1 MSFDYQMCMLS
12 NTPIHNNTK
21 VKLYFLIAE
30 GVYKQPL
37 FKEKIF
43 YPWDTSKILGGVSLN
58 ATYTEDNEFKIKDD
72 EKSRYILSL
81 LRKDQN
87 DENLTFET
95 IFEQLV
101 TGHIKINKTTNE
113 NAYLNIGLVH
123 EDIYK
128 HMIKFAK
135 KKALPML
142 KKQFAE
148 HIKFRDVESKE
159 ICKSTPSEK
168 YEEDKDYINVLR
180 VGFIQ
185 EYIFSFLS
193 VDGKNPF
200 AYFKKEYALT
210 DNDAFDLL
218 VEDMLLIHIMYEC
231 SMSLNPRSLNDVHSD
246 RSLRKEL
253 FLFAHEKLYNDEDS
267 EMIKPKFSVK
277 VTQEISYSAL
287 AKVFNKQCFKE
298 ELNALKEFRSEHYE
312 LNEVRLSGAKEI
324 NSYIFLR
331 DVITQTD
338 VDLIIKLD

>member
-1 MSFDYQMCMLS
+1 M
-12 NTPIHNNTK
+12 
-21 VKLYFLIAE
+21 
-30 GVYKQPL
+30 
-37 FKEKIF
+37 
-43 YPWDTSKILGGVSLN
+43 
-58 ATYTEDNEFKIKDD
+58 
-72 EKSRYILSL
+72 
-81 LRKDQN
+81 
-87 DENLTFET
+87 
-95 IFEQLV
+95 
-101 TGHIKINKTTNE
+101 
-113 NAYLNIGLVH
+113 
-123 EDIYK
+123 
-128 HMIKFAK
+128 
-135 KKALPML
+135 
-142 KKQFAE
+142 
-148 HIKFRDVESKE
+148 
-159 ICKSTPSEK
+159 
-168 YEEDKDYINVLR
+168 
-180 VGFIQ
+180 
-185 EYIFSFLS
+185 
-193 VDGKNPF
+193 
-200 AYFKKEYALT
+200 T

-253 FLFAHEKLYNDEDS
+253 FLCAHEKLYNDEDS

>member
-30 GVYKQPL
+30 GVYKKPL

-58 ATYTEDNEFKIKDD
+58 ATYTEYNQFKIQDD

-87 DENLTFET
+87 NENLTFEE
-95 IFEQLV
+95 IFDQL
-101 TGHIKINKTTNE
+101 TTSNIKLNKTTNE

-128 HMIKFAK
+128 HMIKVAK

-148 HIKFRDVESKE
+148 HMKFRDVESKE
-159 ICKSTPSEK
+159 ICKSTPSEE
-168 YEEDKDYINVLR
+168 YEKQKDYINVLS

-185 EYIFSFLS
+185 EYIFSFLP

-210 DNDAFDLL
+210 DDEAFSLL
-218 VEDMLLIHIMYEC
+218 VEDMLLIHVMHEC
-231 SMSLNPRSLNDVHSD
+231 SMSLVPRSLNDVHSD
-246 RSLRKEL
+246 TLLRKEL
-253 FLFAHEKLYNDEDS
+253 FLCAHEKLYNDVDAE
-267 EMIKPKFSVK
+267 IINPKFSVK
-277 VTQEISYSAL
+277 VTQEISISAL
-287 AKVFNKQCFKE
+287 EKIFNKQCFKE
-298 ELNALKEFRSEHYE
+298 ELESLKDFRSEHYE

-324 NSYIFLR
+324 NSYLFLR

>member
-43 YPWDTSKILGGVSLN
+43 YPWHTSKILGGVSLN
-58 ATYTEDNEFKIKDD
+58 ATYTEYNEFKIQDD

-87 DENLTFET
+87 NESLTFEE
-95 IFEQLV
+95 IFEQLA
-101 TGHIKINKTTNE
+101 TSHIKINKTTNE

-123 EDIYK
+123 DDIYK
-128 HMIKFAK
+128 HMVKFAK

-148 HIKFRDVESKE
+148 HIKFRDVEGKK
-159 ICKSTPSEK
+159 IYKSATSEK
-168 YEEDKDYINVLR
+168 YEEDKDYINLLR

-210 DNDAFDLL
+210 DNAAFNLL
-218 VEDMLLIHIMYEC
+218 VEDMLLVHIMYEC

-246 RSLRKEL
+246 KSLRKEL
-253 FLFAHEKLYNDEDS
+253 FLCSHEKLYNDEDA
-267 EMIKPKFSVK
+267 EIIKPKFSVK
-277 VTQEISYSAL
+277 VTQEISASAL
-287 AKVFNKQCFKE
+287 AKVFNKECFKE
-298 ELNALKEFRSEHYE
+298 ESEALKDFRSEHYE
-312 LNEVRLSGAKEI
+312 LNEVRLRGAKEI
-324 NSYIFLR
+324 NSHSFLR
-331 DVITQTD
+331 DIITQTD